1 MFQKR
6 FFLVVLLLSLVGLLL
21 MASVQG
27 VGSTLKFGLSSD
39 PPTLNP
45 HFSGGTSA
53 RTVKLTVYEGL
64 VGYTPDGETT
74 LLLAETLDITDPTTY
89 TFHLRPGVRFHGGE
103 NLTSADVAY
112 TFRRILD
119 PETGSYLRGT
129 LSVIEEIETP
139 DELTVVF
146 RIKEPFTPFIEVLAQ
161 AEASIVSESWMEGAP
176 DLDAS
181 MNGTG
186 PFQLG
191 ERIPGVEIAMVKN
204 DDYYIEGLPKVD
216 SIRFIIYA
224 DADARL
230 SALLTHEVDLIEY
243 VEWRQIATIEGDP
256 AFVVD
261 LEPSLFQVL
270 SINVSEEPFSNPRV
284 RQAISYAIN
293 REEIVAACFEGHA
306 QPLYGALIPQGHWA
320 YNEDLANYFEY
331 NVQKAKELLAEAGYP
346 DGFSCSLLAT
356 SAYSTHWCPAEVI
369 QGQLAKVGIEVELD
383 LVDWPTRVETRSNW
397 NYQFASDGLSGD
409 YLDPDFYF
417 KYFYSKGSPYVR
429 PPYFD
434 DLVVND
440 LLTRGRAA
448 LDREER
454 KVIYRD
460 LEKRLLDESPWIFL
474 VRREQPYAYHSRV
487 SGFEQLPSFLT
498 PYSGVTLKYVEVEE

>member
-1 MFQKR
+1 MSQKR
-6 FFLVVLLLSLVGLLL
+6 VVFGVLLLTFVGFFL
-21 MASVQG
+21 MASAQG
-27 VGSTLKFGLSSD
+27 AGAALKFGLSSD

-45 HFSGGTSA
+45 HFAGGTSA

-64 VGYTPDGETT
+64 VSYTPEGETT
-74 LLLAETLDITDPTTY
+74 LQLAETVDIPDPTTY
-89 TFHLRPGVRFHGGE
+89 VFHLRPGVRFHNGE

-112 TFRRILD
+112 TFNRILD
-119 PETGSYLRGT
+119 PESGSYLRGT
-129 LSVIEEIETP
+129 LAVIEGIEAP

-146 RIKEPFTPFIEVLAQ
+146 RLKEPFAPFMEILAQ
-161 AEASIVSESWMEGAP
+161 AEASIVSESWMGGAP

-186 PFQLG
+186 PFRLG
-191 ERIPGVEIAMVKN
+191 ERIPGVEIVMVKN
-204 DDYYIEGLPKVD
+204 DEYYVEGLPKVD
-216 SIRFIIYA
+216 SIRFIIYS

-230 SALLTHEVDLIEY
+230 AALLTHEVDLIEY
-243 VEWRQIATIEGDP
+243 VEWRQIATIESEP

-270 SINVSEEPFSNPRV
+270 SINVSEEPFSDPKV

-293 REEIVAACFEGHA
+293 REEIVEACFEGHA
-306 QPLYGALIPQGHWA
+306 QPLYGALIPRGHWA

-331 NVQKAKELLAEAGYP
+331 NVEKAKELLAEAGYP

-369 QGQLAKVGIEVELD
+369 QGQLAKVGIDVEVD

-417 KYFYSKGSPYVR
+417 KYFYSQGSPYLR

-434 DLVVND
+434 DPVVND
-440 LLTRGRAA
+440 LLMRGRAA

-454 KVIYRD
+454 KVIYHD
-460 LEKRLLDESPWIFL
+460 LEKSLLDQSPWIFL
-474 VRREQPYAYHSRV
+474 CRREQPYAYHSRV